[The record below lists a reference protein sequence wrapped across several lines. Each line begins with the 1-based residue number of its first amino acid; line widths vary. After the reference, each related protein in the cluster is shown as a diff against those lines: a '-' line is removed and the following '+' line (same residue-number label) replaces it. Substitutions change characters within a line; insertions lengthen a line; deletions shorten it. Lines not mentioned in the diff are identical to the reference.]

1 MYFINHNRISLG
13 YSQVHNM
20 LVTFL
25 VTIFLFYNK
34 ALINADPKI
43 KWIPC
48 SNPELYE
55 KCLNV
60 QFENGETDL
69 AELNKAFKDDHINYV
84 GYFKN
89 MPDVRVFASIPNQ
102 ELGFDLIH
110 VSFRF

>member
-1 MYFINHNRISLG
+1 
-13 YSQVHNM
+13 M
-20 LVTFL
+20 LVRFL
-25 VTIFLFYNK
+25 VTIVLFYYK

-55 KCLNV
+55 KCLKV

-69 AELNKAFKDDHINYV
+69 AELNKAFKDDDINYV